1 MIEKALSAE
10 VSCMRTKTYF
20 SPASFYVIEK
30 ALSGEVSCR
39 RTGLIFYQ
47 LPVDFQLNV
56 SEVIF
61 QRAV

>member
-1 MIEKALSAE
+1 MYED
-10 VSCMRTKTYF
+10 RTYF

-30 ALSGEVSCR
+30 GLSGEVSCM

-47 LPVDFQLNV
+47 LPVNFQLNV
-56 SEVIF
+56 SEVII